1 MSHLLPVNTSPAP
14 VTWIEKIHDREYIRR
29 VETSCARGDMIVDS
43 MDTMISEGSYGAAL
57 LAAGAALAL
66 CDAVAGGVA
75 SAGFS
80 PVRPPGHHAERNKAL
95 GFCLF
100 NNVAIAARYLQ
111 ERHGLRRVL
120 IVDWDVH
127 HGNGTQHTF
136 EEDPE
141 VFYFSTHQ
149 YPWYPGTGAANERG
163 VGKGLGATLN
173 VPMPAGAGDEA
184 YRRAFTERL
193 VPAAAKFRPQ
203 VVLISA
209 GFDAHQDDP
218 LSHILLTD
226 RMYGE
231 MTRIILGIVRDAGAA
246 GVVSL
251 LEGGYHPIAMPAG
264 VEHHVRALLEG

>member
-1 MSHLLPVNTSPAP
+1 
-14 VTWIEKIHDREYIRR
+14 
-29 VETSCARGDMIVDS
+29 
-43 MDTMISEGSYGAAL
+43 
-57 LAAGAALAL
+57 
-66 CDAVAGGVA
+66 
-75 SAGFS
+75 
-80 PVRPPGHHAERNKAL
+80 
-95 GFCLF
+95 
-100 NNVAIAARYLQ
+100 
-111 ERHGLRRVL
+111 
-120 IVDWDVH
+120 
-127 HGNGTQHTF
+127 
-136 EEDPE
+136 
-141 VFYFSTHQ
+141 
-149 YPWYPGTGAANERG
+149 
-163 VGKGLGATLN
+163 
-173 VPMPAGAGDEA
+173 MPAGAGDEA